1 MKKGPSRDLFSW
13 GRMDYFQVPI
23 TAAALPVIPED
34 TTGAVELQLTGL
46 TVKSPVNVM
55 VSVSPAKS
63 LPNFFVV
70 SVMVHV
76 SSEFRQKEAC
86 VRRIE
91 FELFGFGVAKT
102 LAYAFAFEAGEC
114 GPLFEEI
121 SIRPVEILERVL

>member
-1 MKKGPSRDLFSW
+1 
-13 GRMDYFQVPI
+13 MDYFQSPLND
-23 TAAALPVIPED
+23 AALPVIPAE
-34 TTGAVELQLTGL
+34 GAAVHFTGL

-102 LAYAFAFEAGEC
+102 LAYSFAFEAGEC

-121 SIRPVEILERVL
+121 SIRPVEILECVL